1 MPVPLGMGACPAVC
15 ARTYCPAITRIRR
28 ARAEDAPAIAR
39 MAAAL
44 SAAEGS
50 PAPAFDAA
58 ACQYHGFGK
67 DPCFEVLLAEVD
79 DRPAGYALYHPSYDT
94 DRVVRAVWL
103 ADLYVESWARGT
115 GLGRRLAAQVA
126 ANGRHRRQRSH
137 ALGRP
142 AHQP

>member
-1 MPVPLGMGACPAVC
+1 M
-15 ARTYCPAITRIRR
+15 TRIRR

-67 DPCFEVLLAEVD
+67 DPCFEFCWPRSTIA
-79 DRPAGYALYHPSYDT
+79 RQAMPSIIHPTIRIGSC
-94 DRVVRAVWL
+94 
-103 ADLYVESWARGT
+103 GPC
-115 GLGRRLAAQVA
+115 G
-126 ANGRHRRQRSH
+126 
-137 ALGRP
+137 
-142 AHQP
+142 